1 MEFRV
6 SIASVFVI
14 AVIGIIGI
22 LNISTAGMTS
32 VWWVSSLIVTSSVAS
47 LLIKRVYDKQN
58 LRLEEEERQNEE
70 GLLSEQVDEVVL
82 NVFEDTTSQIVKLSA
97 GQIEISRGQTEEA
110 INELSQRFAGLVEK
124 LNSAVTASE
133 HAAGN
138 MAGESGVSTALEVS
152 RRDLTGLVDRMKHS
166 LHSRN
171 KNLENIRSLAEES
184 VSLTQ
189 MAESVEKIASQ
200 TNLLALNAAIEAAR
214 AGEMGRGFA
223 VVADEVRN
231 LSKQSGET
239 GQQISEIVNRISAAM
254 QVTLESVEVS
264 AKEDIVFETESQETV
279 NNVLTGLQEMMSGLS
294 NSSEILKKESI
305 GIRNEIA
312 DILVS
317 LQFQDRVSQILVHV
331 RDSLHDYE
339 NIISETHEHRA
350 AGSRTPIDGEA
361 VLASLV
367 SGYTTN
373 EQRELHSGGKA
384 SAPAD
389 EEIEF
394 F

>member
-1 MEFRV
+1 MYFRV
-6 SIASVFVI
+6 SVAFVFGI
-14 AVIGIIGI
+14 AVIGIAGI
-22 LNISTAGMTS
+22 TSLSTEGSAS
-32 VWWVSSLIVTSSVAS
+32 VWWVSSLVVSAVVAVFIFK
-47 LLIKRVYDKQN
+47 LINDKKN
-58 LRLEEEERQNEE
+58 LELEEQQNNQEQQQ
-70 GLLSEQVDEVVL
+70 LEQVDEKVL
-82 NVFEDTTSQIVKLSA
+82 GDFEDITSKIVTLSA
-97 GQIEISRGQTEEA
+97 GQIEISREQTEEA
-110 INELSQRFAGLVEK
+110 INELSQRFGGLVEK
-124 LNSAVTASE
+124 LNSAVDASE
-133 HAAGN
+133 QAAGN
-138 MAGESGVSTALEVS
+138 ISGDSGVSSALEVS
-152 RRDLTGLVDRMKHS
+152 RRDLTALVNSMKNS
-166 LHSRN
+166 LHARN
-171 KNLENIRSLAEES
+171 ENLENIRSLAEES

-239 GQQISEIVNRISAAM
+239 GQQISEIVNRISTAM

-264 AKEDIVFETESQETV
+264 AKEDVVFETESQETV
-279 NNVLTGLQEMMSGLS
+279 NNVLIGLQEMMGGLS

-305 GIRNEIA
+305 GISNEIS

-331 RDSLHDYE
+331 RDSLHDFDNVIKE
-339 NIISETHEHRA
+339 SHTQRE
-350 AGSRTPIDGEA
+350 AGNYMPINSDA
-361 VLASLV
+361 VITNLE

-373 EQRELHSGGKA
+373 EQRDLHSGGEV

>member
-1 MEFRV
+1 MEVRIT
-6 SIASVFVI
+6 IASI
-14 AVIGIIGI
+14 IGTSLIGIAGI
-22 LNISTAGMTS
+22 ISIDTNGSAVT
-32 VWWVSSLIVTSSVAS
+32 WWASTLAVVAITLS
-47 LLIKRVYDKQN
+47 IIIKRLHDQQRTKN
-58 LRLEEEERQNEE
+58 EEEQQLNDQQRTNQVEE
-70 GLLSEQVDEVVL
+70 HILES
-82 NVFEDTTSQIVKLSA
+82 FEDITSQIVNLSA
-97 GQIEISRGQTEEA
+97 GQIEISRNQTEVA

-124 LNSAVTASE
+124 LNSSVEASE

-138 MAGESGVSTALEVS
+138 MQGENSVAGVLENSRADLTALVN
-152 RRDLTGLVDRMKHS
+152 RMKDS

-171 KNLENIRSLAEES
+171 ENLQNIRSLAEES

-239 GQQISEIVNRISAAM
+239 GQQISEIVNKISNAM
-254 QVTLESVEVS
+254 EVTLASVEAS
-264 AKEDIVFETESQETV
+264 TAEDVIFEAESQETV
-279 NNVLTGLQEMMSGLS
+279 NNVLSSLQEMMGGLS

-305 GIRNEIA
+305 GISHEIA

-331 RDSLHDYE
+331 KDSLHKYE
-339 NIISETHEHRA
+339 AAISNTREQRRSGQHIA
-350 AGSRTPIDGEA
+350 IDGEA
-361 VLASLV
+361 VLASLAD
-367 SGYTTN
+367 GYTTN
-373 EQRELHSGGKA
+373 EQRELHSGGELL
-384 SAPAD
+384 SPED